1 MTRVNGSQ
9 RWSLVVDKKISI
21 LIALVVLDS
30 PLCQINMSKS
40 NKQRISQTGYYQ
52 IFCWNLFKDDTE
64 ASAFSDCYYI
74 VWKMRILWPLKKESI
89 LQKQPRKSVLQI
101 CVLQLLLKVFKNVCE
116 EVRFSKN
123 LKWTPSSQF

>member
-64 ASAFSDCYYI
+64 ASAFSDCYYSS
-74 VWKMRILWPLKKESI
+74 LKNENTLTIEKGKHFTKAATEECSSNLCFAAIIKSI
-89 LQKQPRKSVLQI
+89 
-101 CVLQLLLKVFKNVCE
+101 
-116 EVRFSKN
+116 
-123 LKWTPSSQF
+123 